1 VAESRVIVIL
11 DSRLEGGPPMKG
23 WARSTCLLVIVAAA
37 FGGCSAI
44 TATPT
49 EYDLTF
55 RPVTGMRLAH
65 DVSMEV
71 SASDGQERKS
81 APKQSSKRVINIVAA
96 DTESY
101 SVRVS
106 VNGTAVPFVM
116 TMMRDGT
123 LKRLAPD
130 NPNGP
135 APTEEQVATASTM
148 LKDAVG
154 AGLGTMPWRV
164 GSSREVALRIPVGAA
179 KGSEMKLRATLR
191 RITKFERRPAAE
203 LTLDGAG
210 TIAGQG
216 SSVPVLMSISGIQW
230 TDLQTGAVLLST
242 MTATGQSNS
251 GGRPVDVEMKQE
263 ERLNLR
269 ASAGL

>member
-1 VAESRVIVIL
+1 
-11 DSRLEGGPPMKG
+11 MKG
-23 WARSTCLLVIVAAA
+23 WARPTCLLLIVAATA
-37 FGGCSAI
+37 LCGCAAI

-71 SASDGQERKS
+71 TASDERERQS
-81 APKQSSKRVINIVAA
+81 MPKQSSKRVINVVAA

-101 SVRVS
+101 SVRVT
-106 VNGTAVPFVM
+106 VNGTAAPFVL

-123 LKRLAPD
+123 LKRLTPD
-130 NPNGP
+130 NPNGST
-135 APTEEQVATASTM
+135 PTEEQVATASAM

-191 RITKFERRPAAE
+191 RITKFARRPAAE
-203 LTLDGAG
+203 LTLDGGG

-216 SSVPVLMSISGIQW
+216 SSVPVLMRIRGTQW

-242 MTATGQSNS
+242 MTAKGQSNID
-251 GGRPVDVEMKQE
+251 GRPLDIEMKQE